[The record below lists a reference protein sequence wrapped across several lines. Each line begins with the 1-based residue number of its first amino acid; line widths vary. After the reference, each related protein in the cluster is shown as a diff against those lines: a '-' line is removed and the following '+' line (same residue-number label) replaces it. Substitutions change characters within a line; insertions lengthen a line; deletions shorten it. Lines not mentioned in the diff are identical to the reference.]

1 MKAISPLTS
10 SILQNAV
17 RPAPRTCR
25 AAFLANASLERQQRK
40 FMSFTPNQTL
50 TATRTLR
57 YPAAVV
63 YEIISDVDSYHKF
76 LPFCQG
82 SEVTKKSQPAADG
95 KTYPE
100 EAKLMIG
107 FNGNI
112 NEEFTSRIYCI
123 PGRVVEAVSG
133 NTNGTLPKDEVSH
146 HNERPSADQDPS
158 RKATV
163 MSQLLTRWTLKG
175 YPYKPPPVGAVDR
188 DSTHR
193 NHDETNPVPGQE
205 KTEVNLTIEYQ
216 FANPL
221 YAAMSSAVAPKVAD
235 KMIEAFENR
244 VKAVLEGPAHAK
256 RKTT

>member
-1 MKAISPLTS
+1 
-10 SILQNAV
+10 
-17 RPAPRTCR
+17 
-25 AAFLANASLERQQRK
+25 
-40 FMSFTPNQTL
+40 MSFTPNQTL

-163 MSQLLTRWTLKG
+163 MSQLLTRWT
-175 YPYKPPPVGAVDR
+175 
-188 DSTHR
+188 